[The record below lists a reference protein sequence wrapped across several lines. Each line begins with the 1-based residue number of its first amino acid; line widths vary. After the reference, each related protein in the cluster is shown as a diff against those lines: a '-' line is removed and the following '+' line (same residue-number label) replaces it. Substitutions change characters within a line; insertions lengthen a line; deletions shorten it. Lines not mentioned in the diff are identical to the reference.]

1 MPTIRINKE
10 NENAFH
16 FLTLTTIEW
25 VNIFTKPEYFK
36 IIVESLDYC
45 RKKKGLM
52 LFEYVIMT
60 NHIHLIACA
69 KEGHK
74 LSQIISDFKKHT
86 TRAILEA
93 LKIDNRKYLL
103 NIIQN
108 SYFKKKGYEN
118 QIWQRENCPKLIE
131 SDKFLCQ
138 KIEYIHYN
146 PVKKYYVD
154 LPEHWVFSSARN
166 RILEK
171 NDILE
176 IDDYD

>member
-93 LKIDNRKYLL
+93 LNIDNRKYTPTVSS
-103 NIIQN
+103 QN
-108 SYFKKKGYEN
+108 SN
-118 QIWQRENCPKLIE
+118 VNPKNPISLSSVYAVSRISCE
-131 SDKFLCQ
+131 GVTLKFW
-138 KIEYIHYN
+138 EDTYI
-146 PVKKYYVD
+146 
-154 LPEHWVFSSARN
+154 L
-166 RILEK
+166 
-171 NDILE
+171 
-176 IDDYD
+176 